1 MKQHKQPNYFGL
13 YKFDL
18 FGLQVVCNGLQTGLQ
33 LVCNRSATI
42 ADQSAWSA
50 NMR

>member
-1 MKQHKQPNYFGL
+1 MKQHIKQPNYFGL
-13 YKFDL
+13 EVRFAR
-18 FGLQVVCNGLQTGLQ
+18 LQVVCNGLQTGLQ

-42 ADQSAWSA
+42 ADWSAWSA

>member
-1 MKQHKQPNYFGL
+1 MKQHIKQPNYFGL
-13 YKFDL
+13 TSSICSVD
-18 FGLQVVCNGLQTGLQ
+18 VVCNGLQTGLQ

-42 ADQSAWSA
+42 ADWSAWSA